1 MPRVTQDYLDTRRR
15 EILAAAH
22 RCFAKKGFRDT
33 TMRQIAD
40 EAGLTAGALYGYFD
54 DKASLIRALAE
65 WGREQKREAMRGIDP
80 GSGVDGLASLVEELL
95 GSLPTSG
102 QEDHPV
108 RFDVRIW
115 GEALG
120 RPPLHALVE
129 GELADFGD
137 LLAGY
142 LEEEQSEGRIREDV
156 DVGAA
161 ARIMISL
168 LTGFELQTAYD
179 PDLDAKAYAG
189 FVRRLLGTLG
199 PAGD

>member
-1 MPRVTQDYLDTRRR
+1 MPRVSQDYLDARRR

-22 RCFAKKGFRDT
+22 RCFARRGFRDT

-40 EAGLTAGALYGYFD
+40 EAGLTAGALYRYFD
-54 DKASLIRALAE
+54 DRASLIRALAE
-65 WGREQKREAMRGIDP
+65 WGRGQKREAMQGIDA
-80 GSGVDGLASLVEELL
+80 GAGVDGLAALVTELI
-95 GSLPTSG
+95 GSLPAPDR
-102 QEDHPV
+102 EDHPV

-129 GELADFGD
+129 GELADFRD

-142 LEEEQSEGRIREDV
+142 LEEERREGRIREDV
-156 DVGAA
+156 DVGTA
-161 ARIMISL
+161 ARILISL

-179 PDLDAKAYAG
+179 PDLDRAAYAR
-189 FVRRLLGTLG
+189 FVRRLLEGLA